1 MGLVKG
7 CVNCGEEFD
16 YTERS
21 DCPHCGFALDD
32 DDDGGIE
39 DYFVD

>member
-7 CVNCGEEFD
+7 CVSCGEEYD
-16 YTERS
+16 YTEY
-21 DCPHCGFALDD
+21 DECPHCGFTLD

-39 DYFVD
+39 DYIVE